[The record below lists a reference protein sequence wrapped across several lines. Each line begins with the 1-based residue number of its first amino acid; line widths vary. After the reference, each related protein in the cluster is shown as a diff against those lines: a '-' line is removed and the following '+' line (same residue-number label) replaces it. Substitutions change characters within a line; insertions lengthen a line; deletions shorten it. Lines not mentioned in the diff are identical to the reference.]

1 MTAST
6 DLSFATRRADDVR
19 LIGGV
24 SVAHGVSHFYML
36 ALPPLLAVIHAEFGV
51 SYTELGFAFTVFN
64 LVSALLQTQ
73 AGFLIDRGN
82 AKIILAAGLLIEAVA
97 FVGAAMTHSYW
108 VFVAMFAVMGIGNTV
123 FHPADYALLARHVS
137 PQRMSHAYSSH
148 GFAGMLG
155 SAVAPSS
162 VLMMYGLF
170 GWRGA
175 FLGTA
180 VIGACAALI
189 VLLTADGSRETA
201 AVKPRDDKGAGPDW
215 RLLLS
220 APIMLNFVFFMLLAL
235 AGFGVQNFLIV
246 GLHARHGT
254 DAIVANAALS
264 GYLLLSAFGILAGGW
279 IASRVTHYRLMAAI
293 GLSATALASLL
304 MAEFEISPML
314 LIGMMSAAGLL
325 YGAVM
330 PSRDMIVREVTP
342 PGASGAVFGFVTN
355 GFNIAGILAPPLF
368 GALLDHGASRL
379 FFYTVTAFGVA
390 SVISVACVPRRRAAA
405 P

>member
-6 DLSFATRRADDVR
+6 ELAYAARRSDDIR
-19 LIGGV
+19 LIAGV
-24 SVAHGVSHFYML
+24 SVAHGTSHFYML
-36 ALPPLLAVIHAEFGV
+36 VVPPLLAVIHAEFGV
-51 SYTELGFAFTVFN
+51 SYTELGLAFTVFN

-82 AKIILAAGLLIEAVA
+82 AKVILAAGLLIEAAA
-97 FVGAAMTHSYW
+97 FVGAALTHSYW
-108 VFVAMFAVMGIGNTV
+108 LFVAMFAVMGIGNTV
-123 FHPADYALLARHVS
+123 FHPADYALLSRHVS
-137 PQRMSHAYSSH
+137 PRRISQAYSSH

-155 SAVAPSS
+155 SAIAPGS

-180 VIGACAALI
+180 IIGACAALI
-189 VLLTADGSRETA
+189 VLLLADGSQETA
-201 AVKPRDDKGAGPDW
+201 AVQPREARPAGSNW
-215 RLLLS
+215 QLLLS

-235 AGFGVQNFLIV
+235 ASFGVQNFLIV

-254 DAIVANAALS
+254 DAVTANAALS

-279 IASRVTHYRLMAAI
+279 LASRFTHYRLMAAI
-293 GLSATALASLL
+293 GLSATAVATLL
-304 MAEFEISPML
+304 MADFNMSPVL
-314 LIGMMSAAGLL
+314 LVGMMSAAGLL

-342 PGASGAVFGFVTN
+342 PGAFGAVFGFVTN

-368 GALLDHGASRL
+368 GALLDHGESRL
-379 FFYTVTAFGVA
+379 FFYTVTLFGLA
-390 SVISVACVPRRRAAA
+390 SVISVACVPRRPPAA
-405 P
+405 

>member
-6 DLSFATRRADDVR
+6 EVAYAARRSDDIR
-19 LIGGV
+19 LIAGV

-36 ALPPLLAVIHAEFGV
+36 ALPPLLAVIHTEFDV

-64 LVSALLQTQ
+64 AVSALLQTQ

-82 AKIILAAGLLIEAVA
+82 AKVILAAGLLIEAAA
-97 FVGAAMTHSYW
+97 FAGAAMTHSYW

-123 FHPADYALLARHVS
+123 FHPADYALLSRHVAPRRIS
-137 PQRMSHAYSSH
+137 QAYSSH

-155 SAVAPSS
+155 SAIAPGS

-180 VIGACAALI
+180 IIGAGAALI
-189 VLLTADGSRETA
+189 VLLLADGNEETA
-201 AVKPRDDKGAGPDW
+201 AKPREARPSGSDW
-215 RLLLS
+215 ALLLS
-220 APIMLNFVFFMLLAL
+220 APIMLNFLFFMLLAL
-235 AGFGVQNFLIV
+235 ASFGVQNFLIV

-254 DAIVANAALS
+254 DAVVANAALS

-279 IASRVTHYRLMAAI
+279 LASRFTHYRLMAAI
-293 GLSATALASLL
+293 GLSATAVATLL
-304 MAEFEISPML
+304 MAEFDMGPML

-342 PGASGAVFGFVTN
+342 PGAFGAVFGFVTN
-355 GFNIAGILAPPLF
+355 GFNIAGILAPLLF
-368 GALLDHGASRL
+368 GALLDHGAPRL
-379 FFYTVTAFGVA
+379 FFYTIAAFGLA
-390 SVISVACVPRRRAAA
+390 SVISVACVPRRPAA